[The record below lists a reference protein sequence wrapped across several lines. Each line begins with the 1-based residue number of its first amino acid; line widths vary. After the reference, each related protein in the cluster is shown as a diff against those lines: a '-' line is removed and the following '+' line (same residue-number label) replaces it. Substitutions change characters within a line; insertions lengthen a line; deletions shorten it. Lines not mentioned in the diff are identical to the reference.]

1 MITLCKTCGTSY
13 EVTGAHPEQC
23 DICQDERQYVPA
35 SGQEWVDF
43 TALCASHTNKWKQ
56 HDSTL
61 LSIRT
66 VPDFAIDQRAFILR
80 TSEGNIL
87 WDCIASL
94 DDATKT
100 LITSLG
106 GLKASRYRILI
117 TTPPCR
123 TGLRNL
129 TRRFTFMPATEGG

>member
-35 SGQEWVDF
+35 SGQNGSILPPQVHRIQI
-43 TALCASHTNKWKQ
+43 SGSNN
-56 HDSTL
+56 DSTL

-106 GLKASRYRILI
+106 GLKAIAISHPHYY
-117 TTPPCR
+117 TTIAL
-123 TGLRNL
+123 GQNL
-129 TRRFTFMPATEGG
+129 

>member
-43 TALCASHTNKWKQ
+43 TALCASHTNKWKH

-61 LSIRT
+61 LTSAPLLILQLISARLFC
-66 VPDFAIDQRAFILR
+66 VP
-80 TSEGNIL
+80 
-87 WDCIASL
+87 
-94 DDATKT
+94 
-100 LITSLG
+100 
-106 GLKASRYRILI
+106 LKAIFYGTALPRS
-117 TTPPCR
+117 T
-123 TGLRNL
+123 
-129 TRRFTFMPATEGG
+129 MPQKR